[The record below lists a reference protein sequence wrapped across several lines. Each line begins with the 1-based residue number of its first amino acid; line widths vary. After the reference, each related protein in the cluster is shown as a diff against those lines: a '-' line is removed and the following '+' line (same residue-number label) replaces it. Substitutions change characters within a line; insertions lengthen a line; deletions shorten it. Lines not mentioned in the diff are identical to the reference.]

1 MAEMTFEQQL
11 TEAVQ
16 QSVLKMVRNGDLV
29 LPEYSARA
37 KIPPAKVQEL
47 YDAVDWGRVREKV
60 LAEIESAVA
69 DKILNAMATEM
80 ATDVKQILSNK
91 ELREEVR
98 GFIRAGVKRVAA
110 AAGDAS

>member
-1 MAEMTFEQQL
+1 MSDFDKQL
-11 TEAVQ
+11 QEAVQ

-29 LPEYSARA
+29 LPEYAARA

-47 YDAVDWGRVREKV
+47 YDAVDWGRVRALV

-69 DKILNAMATEM
+69 DKILNAMAAEM
-80 ATDVKQILSNK
+80 ATDIKQVLSNK

-98 GFIRAGVKRVAA
+98 GFIRAGVRRVVEAQQ
-110 AAGDAS
+110 